1 MQDKKGHI
9 AQGVA
14 NKDEVWSCEIFLVAL
29 CGDIMAVINK
39 LFTQLS
45 LRIIIYIR
53 SRYTVD
59 CKRHRVNEVKNE
71 SNICV
76 FVSILTNFIGV
87 KELRFLKRA
96 LGMPFRY

>member
-59 CKRHRVNEVKNE
+59 CKRHRVNKVKNE
-71 SNICV
+71 SNILSRNPL
-76 FVSILTNFIGV
+76 VSTETGP
-87 KELRFLKRA
+87 EALRDVA
-96 LGMPFRY
+96 LVCWRD